1 MMSWIIYSCTRC
13 GRDMMTIAV
22 SATTIQVVIF
32 GEVYYHVVVFNI
44 FKTCEL
50 FLIGTGASHAALIW
64 KHFMESVYEVPNSFC
79 LLQLKFILHYHVN
92 VILSF
97 IMQSRFQLNSLIM
110 QDLPNKW
117 RTQLAHKKGCKTSR
131 QSLKK
136 VRNRWKLP
144 KQV

>member
-22 SATTIQVVIF
+22 QAAAIQVVIF
-32 GEVYYHVVVFNI
+32 EEVYYDVLVCNI
-44 FKTCEL
+44 FKTCQL
-50 FLIGTGASHAALIW
+50 FLIGTGASHAAVIW
-64 KHFMESVYEVPNSFC
+64 KHFMESVYEVLNSFC
-79 LLQLKFILHYHVN
+79 LVQLKFILYYHVN
-92 VILSF
+92 IILSF
-97 IMQSRFQLNSLIM
+97 IMQSTFQLNSLIM
-110 QDLPNKW
+110 QDLPNK
-117 RTQLAHKKGCKTSR
+117 RRSQLAHRKGCKTSR